1 MQKRGGGCVP
11 FVRGEPE
18 FPSIMA
24 LCVYRWGWV
33 CCVPPVVAHIHSINR
48 PIAKC
53 TEVLY
58 RQKPLSLYGLII
70 SMECKGK
77 YFALVRLK
85 GKASRGGANHPRD
98 GCAAVG
104 GAVSGGKRAEYAC

>member
-1 MQKRGGGCVP
+1 MQKRGGLRAVCARGAGVP
-11 FVRGEPE
+11 FHYG
-18 FPSIMA
+18 A
-24 LCVYRWGWV
+24 LCLSGGWV

-98 GCAAVG
+98 GCAAISK
-104 GAVSGGKRAEYAC
+104 AVSGGKMAEYAC